1 MDWVF
6 SIGIKIIV
14 DLQGMNGTLNRHFCT
29 EVEPIFLEH
38 VKVCL
43 CVSNFIFP
51 DASDVDTDTKLLI
64 ISIAFFALLQECLW
78 EHYQAIREYGHVD
91 FLGVEIRSAKS
102 SL

>member
-64 ISIAFFALLQECLW
+64 ISIAFFCSSPRMSVGAL
-78 EHYQAIREYGHVD
+78 
-91 FLGVEIRSAKS
+91 S
-102 SL
+102 SYKRVWACGLPRC